1 MDYIQEVI
9 IYRPTNPPTARTLK
23 PTCNTFYTS
32 TMNGYIIVLPEGTLT
47 SEHRAKAITREL
59 YNITAPLVT
68 QEPYQ
73 KDGTV
78 FGVIEHPDGIQFAL
92 QVDTEYNIPVSPM
105 ATLEKLIT
113 LMLELSEVEIRQL
126 SSYVLNAQ
134 SFPFG
139 AIVPSTT
146 TVRDQAYMIEHGWFP
161 EPETDE

>member
-1 MDYIQEVI
+1 
-9 IYRPTNPPTARTLK
+9 
-23 PTCNTFYTS
+23 
-32 TMNGYIIVLPEGTLT
+32 MNGYIIVLPELTLS
-47 SEHRAKAITREL
+47 SEQRAKSITREL

-92 QVDTEYNIPVSPM
+92 QVDTEYTIAVNPL
-105 ATLEKLIT
+105 ATLEKLVT
-113 LMLELSEVEIRQL
+113 LMLELSELEIREL

-139 AIVPSTT
+139 AIIPSTT

-161 EPETDE
+161 ENPE

>member
-1 MDYIQEVI
+1 
-9 IYRPTNPPTARTLK
+9 
-23 PTCNTFYTS
+23 
-32 TMNGYIIVLPEGTLT
+32 MNGYIIVLPEGTLT

-113 LMLELSEVEIRQL
+113 LMLELSEAEIRQL
-126 SSYVLNAQ
+126 SSYVLNSQ

-146 TVRDQAYMIEHGWFP
+146 TVRTYEEMVELGWFP